1 MFPRMM
7 TTLVLATA
15 TCLSIVAA
23 PAAGD
28 VAVLRVPDGGIQPQ
42 ARVDDRDVV
51 HMIYFKGDAGHGDVY
66 YVRSDDGGGTFSEP
80 LRVNSSAG
88 SAIAAGTV
96 RGPHMAIGKGGRVH
110 VAWMG
115 SDRAEPKA
123 PGGKT
128 PMLYTRMN
136 DAGDGF
142 EPERNVVSRYVGLDG
157 GGSVAADGDGNVYV
171 AWHAPRTEHTEAD
184 RHVWVTRSQDGGE
197 TFVPETAVN
206 TNPTGCCACCG
217 MRIFAGGDGKVYVLY
232 RTATD
237 TVHRDTHLLVSG
249 DHGERFSAHKISPWT
264 VGACVMSTASFAEGG
279 DSVVAA
285 WETEQQVQA
294 ARIDA
299 GSDKVAAI
307 AMPGEGENRKHPA
320 VAVNGRGEFIVAWT
334 EGTSWNKGGSVA
346 WQVFDREGK
355 PLPRQAGRADGLPAW
370 GLPAVMVRPDD
381 TFAVIY

>member
-1 MFPRMM
+1 MM
-7 TTLVLATA
+7 TALVLAA
-15 TCLSIVAA
+15 AACLSIAAA

-28 VAVLRVPDGGIQPQ
+28 VAVLRVPDDGIQPQ
-42 ARVDDRDVV
+42 ARVDDRGVV

-66 YVRSDDGGGTFSEP
+66 YVRSDNGGGGFSEP
-80 LRVNSSAG
+80 LRVNNSAG

-217 MRIFAGGDGKVYVLY
+217 MRIFAAGDGKVYVLY

-237 TVHRDTHLLVSG
+237 TVHRDTHLLVSA
-249 DHGERFSAHKISPWT
+249 DHGKTFNARKLSPWT
-264 VGACVMSTASFAEGG
+264 VAACVMSTASFNEGNG
-279 DSVVAA
+279 GVVAA

-294 ARIDA
+294 GRIDFA
-299 GSDKVAAI
+299 TDEAAALV

-355 PLPRQAGRADGLPAW
+355 PLPRLAGRADGLPAW